1 MPTLYCGAD
10 GAGPRSLVDWIAQ
23 YRACAT
29 DAEVDAVDAVRGA
42 EPGHL
47 AANGNG
53 PRTSTL
59 TSAEASAVLALRGV
73 ARGSSV
79 DAFGGSAAY
88 VAGDEVIG
96 RQLLCPVCLSPVY
109 VCDAVPVPDGVS
121 VVHEEVL

>member
-1 MPTLYCGAD
+1 MPTFYCATD
-10 GAGPRSLVDWIAQ
+10 GAGPRDCPNWTAL

-29 DAEVDAVDAVRGA
+29 DAAIDALDAVRSA

-47 AANGNG
+47 AQNGNG

-59 TSAEASAVLALRGV
+59 TSTEAKAMLALRGV

-79 DAFGGSAAY
+79 DAFGGSPAY
-88 VAGDEVIG
+88 LGGDEVIG

-109 VCDAVPVPDGVS
+109 VCDAPPK
-121 VVHEEVL
+121 EVL

>member
-1 MPTLYCGAD
+1 MPTFYCSAD
-10 GAGPRSLVDWIAQ
+10 GAGPRECPDWMAL
-23 YRACAT
+23 YRACASE
-29 DAEVDAVDAVRGA
+29 AETDAVDTQRAA
-42 EPGHL
+42 EPGHI

-59 TSAEASAVLALRGV
+59 ASAEAKAMLALRGV

-79 DAFGGSAAY
+79 DAFGGSPAY
-88 VAGDEVIG
+88 LGGDEVIG

-109 VCDAVPVPDGVS
+109 VCDAVPVPDGVP